1 MSSMKKIAE
10 LIKDVKFA
18 MLTTTTDEGHL
29 HACPMTTQD
38 VEFNGEIWFIG
49 SNETEAV
56 SDMKQ
61 RPQVNLAYSK
71 PSDSV
76 YVSINGTAE
85 LVNDPAKLDELWSD
99 MYNAYFEGGKTDPR
113 VQLIKINA
121 NGAEY
126 WNGPNKLV
134 ALYEMTKAALTG
146 ETADMGDNGT
156 VRIA

>member
-18 MLTTTTDEGHL
+18 MLTTITDEGHL

-49 SNETEAV
+49 SNTTETV
-56 SDMKQ
+56 SDMQK

-71 PSDSV
+71 PSDSA

-85 LVNDPAKLDELWSD
+85 LVTDPAKLDELWSD

-121 NGAEY
+121 HGAEY
-126 WNGPNKLV
+126 WDGPNKLV
-134 ALYEMTKAALTG
+134 ALYEMTKATLTG